1 MMHTR
6 RGSVYL
12 AVLATVSAVTVLSLT
27 GIALRKSFNERARV
41 GTATADAHRLARSGA
56 ELAIHQAFA
65 TPDTFREQAA
75 TGTVFSARSLS
86 DGTIAA
92 SATDLDTNT
101 TPTAATTRYRV
112 VSDASVHRSR
122 SRLAFTLETLE
133 SDYTTLAR
141 ELGAVAYWPLD
152 EATGTS
158 LATDVI
164 GGYNGTYND
173 PSRAGVDTHVH
184 GNASPQNDWISHR
197 TAVPHH
203 SAFELEEGTIAFWVC
218 WDALPTLPGLQMGAV
233 SKELTTKDGSAHL
246 AIYLANGNKL
256 VAGLNNADG
265 DGGIT
270 EATSVITAGTW
281 HHIAVCWGSKLAIYV
296 DGVLV
301 RGNSTVKIGLAAS
314 NKTSANIAPWMF
326 GVRNQTVLFQTP
338 AYPTFG
344 SVARVALFDSVLLEA
359 DIQDLYAAS
368 SLPGPIVPEQGSFAR
383 VVD

>member
-1 MMHTR
+1 MHTR

-41 GTATADAHRLARSGA
+41 GSATADAHRLARSGA
-56 ELAIHQAFA
+56 ELAIHQAYA

-86 DGTIAA
+86 DGTITA
-92 SATDLDTNT
+92 SAIDLDTDA
-101 TPTAATTRYRV
+101 TPTDVTTRYRV
-112 VSDASVHRSR
+112 VSDAAVYRSR

-133 SDYTTLAR
+133 SDFTTLAR

-173 PSRAGVDTHVH
+173 PTRAGVDTHVH

-197 TAVPHH
+197 TTVPHH

-218 WDALPTLPGLQMGAV
+218 WDALPTLPGMQMGAV
-233 SKELTTKDGSAHL
+233 SKERTTKDDSAHL
-246 AIYLANGNKL
+246 AIYLTTGNRL
-256 VAGLNNADG
+256 VARLDNKDG
-265 DGGIT
+265 DGGT
-270 EATSVITAGTW
+270 AEGTGLITAGTW
-281 HHIAVCWGSKLAIYV
+281 HHIALTWGNKLCLFV
-296 DGVLV
+296 DGTPTTISPNV
-301 RGNSTVKIGLAAS
+301 RIGLAKDGPKVDE
-314 NKTSANIAPWMF
+314 NTAPWMF
-326 GVRNQTVLFQTP
+326 GVRNQTVLFTTP

-344 SVARVALFDSVLLEA
+344 SVARVAVFDHELNPAEIS
-359 DIQDLYAAS
+359 DLRDAS
-368 SLPGPIVPEQGSFAR
+368 TLPGPIVPEQGSFAR